1 MVQHIIRLAREL
13 SHMFDKQK
21 TNRLWKTIFKGVQAQ
36 RQMSMKAQAEMTKYF
51 PIFLLCCLH
60 PIG

>member
-1 MVQHIIRLAREL
+1 
-13 SHMFDKQK
+13 MFDKQK

-36 RQMSMKAQAEMTKYF
+36 REMSMKAQAEMTKYF